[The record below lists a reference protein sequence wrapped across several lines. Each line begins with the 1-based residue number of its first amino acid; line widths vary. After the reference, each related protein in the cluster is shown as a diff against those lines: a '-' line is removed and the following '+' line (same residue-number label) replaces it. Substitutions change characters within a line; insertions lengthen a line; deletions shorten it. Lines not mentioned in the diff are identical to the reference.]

1 MLIVQQKTKIAISF
15 DGMIFFFLTNGFNNP
30 DKLVLLQTQ

>member
-15 DGMIFFFLTNGFNNP
+15 DGMIFFLTNGFNNP